1 MLAMFSFQ
9 VYTTCFIGLI
19 LYYNQLKLNMLVA
32 GFASL
37 GEEMFV
43 VCVLWFENQWV
54 NVKELIKNKV
64 EFTYLICWRCQV
76 LCWRQAL
83 MF

>member
-19 LYYNQLKLNMLVA
+19 SYYNQLKLNMLVA

-43 VCVLWFENQWV
+43 VCVFV
-54 NVKELIKNKV
+54 FDSVYV
-64 EFTYLICWRCQV
+64 CEFRC
-76 LCWRQAL
+76 LYIEEGIRLPWRQSYRDMKAAYSV
-83 MF
+83 